1 MTLRRNEGHQPSTY
15 AISGTSSAFSSPLP
29 IHNGFSTRT
38 RLRPGGPQSSQQQQN
53 NASFHDNPTNN
64 SAISDWPAMRLGLAV
79 ETRVTNPAGSGPGTA
94 TANTMASKSNQQ
106 QSGSI
111 SNNGTSLPSFE
122 EIGMRTLATSGST
135 GLHYNSPL
143 GGTAVSQNNHD
154 PNKAGGGQFLL
165 NRRPYF
171 NTMMKTANTNHHPST
186 PLVKQ
191 KTAGCSSPRV
201 QMYRTRVVYS
211 DARDAIKAAAQEA
224 AV

>member
-1 MTLRRNEGHQPSTY
+1 MTLRRNEGPQPSTY
-15 AISGTSSAFSSPLP
+15 TISGTSSAFSSPLP

-64 SAISDWPAMRLGLAV
+64 SAISDWPAMRLGLAG

-106 QSGSI
+106 QSSI

-135 GLHYNSPL
+135 GLHYNSP
-143 GGTAVSQNNHD
+143 GGTGSQNNHD
-154 PNKAGGGQFLL
+154 PNKGGGQFLL